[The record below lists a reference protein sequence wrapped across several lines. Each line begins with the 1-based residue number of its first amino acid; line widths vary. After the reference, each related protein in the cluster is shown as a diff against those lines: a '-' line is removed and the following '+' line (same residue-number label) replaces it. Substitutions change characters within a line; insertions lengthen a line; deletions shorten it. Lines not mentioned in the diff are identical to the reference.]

1 MISKVITLVVA
12 FPICIFF
19 GVMFI
24 ALGLGS
30 YFPQVN
36 YVTASSFVCPN
47 GTLAS
52 DIDLRANI
60 RLSSNNVHYDCINRT
75 TGAKT
80 SVTFP
85 VLLFSGAIYG
95 LVLFAIVFAIMSVIT
110 LWRSLNQTQTGLP
123 LSLHT
128 SWLESSRLTQ
138 MARNVD
144 KSQPGHPADPVR
156 SLKELKEM
164 LASGLIT
171 QDDYDQKKKELLGRM

>member
-1 MISKVITLVVA
+1 MLSKIITLVVA

-60 RLSSNNVHYDCINRT
+60 RLSSNNVHYDCIERAT
-75 TGAKT
+75 AAKN

-85 VLLFSGAIYG
+85 VLLFSGAVYG
-95 LVLFAIVFAIMSVIT
+95 FVLFVIVFAVMLVIT
-110 LWRSLNQTQTGLP
+110 LWRSLSQTQTGLP
-123 LSLHT
+123 LSPHP
-128 SWLESSRLTQ
+128 SRLAVSRQPQ
-138 MARNVD
+138 MARNAGN
-144 KSQPGHPADPVR
+144 SQPGHPADPVR
-156 SLKELKEM
+156 SLKELREM